1 MGLVTI
7 GQIAKA
13 AQVNVETI
21 RFYQRM
27 NLILEP
33 ARPLGG
39 VRRYSEDTVLR
50 VDFIKRAQQLG
61 FSLEEIKTLLE
72 LEEVRSCTET
82 HDMAVKKLAAV
93 EARVADLNRIRRMLK
108 KLINQCEAG
117 NGVIAC
123 PIISSLSHTA
133 RSKKTSTPRK
143 RLTPR
148 KNR

>member
-1 MGLVTI
+1 MELVTI
-7 GQIAKA
+7 GQVAKA

-27 NLILEP
+27 NLISEP
-33 ARPLGG
+33 AKPLGG
-39 VRRYSEDTVLR
+39 VRRYSEETVLR

-82 HDMAVKKLAAV
+82 HDLAVKKLAAV

-108 KLINQCEAG
+108 KLINQCGAG
-117 NGVIAC
+117 DGVIAC
-123 PIISSLSHTA
+123 PIISSLSPTA
-133 RSKKTSTPRK
+133 RSKKTVTHRK
-143 RLTPR
+143 RLTPKKDR
-148 KNR
+148 